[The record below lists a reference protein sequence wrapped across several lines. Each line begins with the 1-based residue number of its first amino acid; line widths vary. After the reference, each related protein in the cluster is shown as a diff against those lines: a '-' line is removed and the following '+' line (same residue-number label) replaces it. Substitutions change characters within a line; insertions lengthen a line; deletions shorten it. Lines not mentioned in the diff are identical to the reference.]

1 MPLAVP
7 EYVFVNHTDVD
18 ILSGAKDFVEATNL
32 IEKKLP
38 IYHASPCIENL
49 LRQVVKANRGYYDPK
64 KYFYSLS
71 FKREGDKRFLVI
83 ESGKY
88 KSSRVFDYVGV
99 IKIYS
104 SIFLCRGDIATDTL
118 FKSNSDAFLS
128 VYLGDKKDADDFD
141 YGVEPSLSGSYQEC
155 NGIKISL
162 EIYTR
167 ATLPGYKIEE
177 PKSKK
182 PNTVQPTRTVYNKP
196 SGFPDAQAVTSFER
210 LDAEIGH

>member
-1 MPLAVP
+1 MKFLVFSFIFMSLAVS
-7 EYVFVNHTDVD
+7 EHVFANHADVD
-18 ILSGAKDFVEATNL
+18 ILRGTKGFADDTNVVK
-32 IEKKLP
+32 KKLP
-38 IYHASPCIENL
+38 IYRASPCIENL

-118 FKSNSDAFLS
+118 FKSNNDAFVS
-128 VYLGDKKDADDFD
+128 IYLGGKKDTDDFD
-141 YGVEPSLSGSYQEC
+141 YGVEPSLKGSYQEC

-167 ATLPGYKIEE
+167 ATLPGYKME
-177 PKSKK
+177 
-182 PNTVQPTRTVYNKP
+182 VQ
-196 SGFPDAQAVTSFER
+196 
-210 LDAEIGH
+210 